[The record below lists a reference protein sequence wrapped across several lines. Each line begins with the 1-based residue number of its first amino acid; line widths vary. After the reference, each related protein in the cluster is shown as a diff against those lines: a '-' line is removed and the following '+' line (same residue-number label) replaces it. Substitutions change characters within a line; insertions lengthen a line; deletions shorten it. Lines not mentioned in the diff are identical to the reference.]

1 MTLLPRAYVLG
12 NWSRFVRPGFVRV
25 AATPES
31 QQYLY
36 LSAFH
41 DPASGRVVV
50 VAVNQKYND
59 LQQEFTIAGGTV
71 TELTPWLTA
80 EGTNLQAQGAVSVV
94 DGKFTAVLPARSVT
108 TFVGTA
114 TP

>member
-1 MTLLPRAYVLG
+1 MT
-12 NWSRFVRPGFVRV
+12 
-25 AATPES
+25 
-31 QQYLY
+31 
-36 LSAFH
+36 AFL
-41 DPASGRVVV
+41 DPASGRIVV
-50 VAVNQKYND
+50 VAVNQKSND
-59 LQQEFTIAGGTV
+59 LEQDFTIAGGTV

-94 DGKFTAVLPARSVT
+94 DGKFTAMLPARSVT